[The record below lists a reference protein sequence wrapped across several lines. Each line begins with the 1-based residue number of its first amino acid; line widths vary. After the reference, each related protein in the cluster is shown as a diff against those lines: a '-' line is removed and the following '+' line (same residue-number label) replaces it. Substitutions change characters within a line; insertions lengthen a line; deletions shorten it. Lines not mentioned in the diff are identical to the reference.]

1 MESQRE
7 WTDDLVKRQVKHLAC
22 LIDDLLDVSRIS
34 QGKINLRKESV
45 ELHSV
50 VERAVQVVAPLVR
63 DKDLGLTISLPIG
76 PLPLE
81 ADPTRL
87 EQILVNLLNNA
98 AKYTDRGG
106 QIAVSAHREGEELC
120 VTVRDSGIG
129 IDAKMLTQVF
139 DLFTQVDD
147 SLDRS
152 RGGLGIGLTLV
163 RRLAELHG
171 GSVQATSEGLGKGS
185 EFTVRFPAKEAP
197 PPVVEPLPQAKAPG
211 TEHPRSR
218 LLVVDD
224 NEDMA
229 KVMAKL
235 LRSSGYQVQVA
246 HDGRSAIEIARSQ
259 QPDAVF
265 LDIGLPG
272 MNGYEV
278 AEQLRRDECCKDSLL
293 IAISGYGRAEDLRRT
308 AEAGFD
314 HHLVKPID
322 YKALLAVLGPSPR
335 RPQS

>member
-7 WTDDLVKRQVKHLAC
+7 WTDDLVKRQVKHLAR
-22 LIDDLLDVSRIS
+22 LIEDLLDVSRIS
-34 QGKINLRKESV
+34 QGKINLRKEPV
-45 ELHSV
+45 ELHVV
-50 VERAVQVVAPLVR
+50 VERAVELVAPLVG
-63 DKDLGLTISLPIG
+63 DKALELTISLATG
-76 PLPLE
+76 PLQIE

-98 AKYTDRGG
+98 TKYTDRGG
-106 QIAVSAHREGEELC
+106 RIVVSARREGEELC
-120 VTVRDSGIG
+120 VSVRDSGIG
-129 IDAKMLTQVF
+129 IEAEMLPHVF

-171 GSVQATSEGLGKGS
+171 GSVRATSEGLGKGS
-185 EFTVRFPAKEAP
+185 EFTVRLPASGGP
-197 PPVVEPLPQAKAPG
+197 PPVVAPPPARAPG
-211 TEHPRSR
+211 AERPRSR

-229 KVMAKL
+229 RVIARL
-235 LRSSGYQVQVA
+235 LTASGYDVRVA
-246 HDGRSAIEIARSQ
+246 HDGRTAIEIARSQ

-278 AEQLRRDECCKDSLL
+278 AEQLRRDESCRDTLF
-293 IAISGYGRAEDLRRT
+293 IAISGYARAEDLRRS

-322 YKALLAVLGPSPR
+322 FDTLSGLLGPSPP
-335 RPQS
+335 RPES